1 MMPLSRVVTVSV
13 MLVTAT
19 LSAAVTGCS
28 KGAAGDTPAPPARH
42 LPPGEVQ
49 LEPPEMTSISVD
61 TVRART
67 QHVVATLPAQLVLDE
82 DHTVRVLSPVAG
94 RIRTL
99 DVKPGDIVVRGQ
111 ALAHVVS
118 SDLAQ
123 ALSDKAKA
131 DAATGQSS
139 AALVRAESL
148 YAHNVIAVKDLE
160 QARAQAESDRAE
172 AERAAQRV
180 QQLGGAGAG
189 GAGDFALRAPIAGEI
204 VDRQANPGEEVSV
217 DGTTPLFTI
226 SNLQTLWLTAS
237 AYQENLARVH
247 RGQRLVFTTAA
258 MPDHRYEA
266 IVTYVGGALDSTTRT
281 ATVRAVLPNPGS
293 ALRAQ
298 TFGDV
303 RLYAPDSSHV
313 PVVPVTALVT
323 SGDET
328 VVIVQTGPSHFVRR
342 AVSVG
347 DDDGELAAITDGLR
361 AGELVVTRGSILL
374 EGRLTQGS

>member
-148 YAHNVIAVKDLE
+148 YAYNVIAVKDLE

-189 GAGDFALRAPIAGEI
+189 GALSPIHISEPTRLLSTSYAVICLE
-204 VDRQANPGEEVSV
+204 S
-217 DGTTPLFTI
+217 TSTI
-226 SNLQTLWLTAS
+226 
-237 AYQENLARVH
+237 ARSPF
-247 RGQRLVFTTAA
+247 L
-258 MPDHRYEA
+258 
-266 IVTYVGGALDSTTRT
+266 
-281 ATVRAVLPNPGS
+281 
-293 ALRAQ
+293 
-298 TFGDV
+298 
-303 RLYAPDSSHV
+303 
-313 PVVPVTALVT
+313 
-323 SGDET
+323 
-328 VVIVQTGPSHFVRR
+328 
-342 AVSVG
+342 
-347 DDDGELAAITDGLR
+347 
-361 AGELVVTRGSILL
+361 
-374 EGRLTQGS
+374 